1 MILRTLAGGVR
12 RLGNRWRGLVRG
24 DRARAALREAAT
36 PAAPMSITRLPD
48 CSLLKVSGV
57 VDRSMAESFGQ
68 ALRQTVSF
76 SSMPVVVDLR
86 DVDFLHSRA
95 IARLMKVWK
104 RAHDAGLLVEV
115 VVDARSAQFLKA

>member
-1 MILRTLAGGVR
+1 M
-12 RLGNRWRGLVRG
+12 
-24 DRARAALREAAT
+24 AT
-36 PAAPMSITRLPD
+36 TPAPMSITRLAD

-68 ALRQTVSF
+68 ALRQTVGF

-86 DVDFLHSRA
+86 DVEFLHSRA
-95 IARLMKVWK
+95 ISRLMKVWK
-104 RAHDAGLLVEV
+104 SANDAGVFVQV

>member
-1 MILRTLAGGVR
+1 MIARTLAGGAR
-12 RLGNRWRGLVRG
+12 RLGSRWRSLVRG
-24 DRARAALREAAT
+24 DRARAALGEAAA
-36 PAAPMSITRLPD
+36 PAAPMSITRLPE

-68 ALRQTVSF
+68 ALRQTVGF

-95 IARLMKVWK
+95 ISRLMKVWK

-115 VVDARSAQFLKA
+115 VVDARSAEFLKA